1 MENRRRPL
9 SKEEKKNLD
18 KQRKSAAK
26 KAQKYHKEQEKKAK
40 KSSEKQ
46 KMKKPSSK
54 IQQKIDLQAQQK
66 RENISREEKFRRQGE
81 QKIRNIE
88 PRDFKDGYYVDEYGE
103 KVRQE
108 RRAKEI
114 HQQETEV
121 IRRRKKPLTPKQIKR
136 RRIILYS
143 SIFLI
148 VLIIGTILSLT
159 VLFKTENIVVE
170 GDDYYYDDQVIAFS
184 GVELQ
189 QNIFIAAMGSTPES
203 ISENLPYVESA
214 VVNFTIPDTIT
225 IKIVDA
231 VPSYVIKNGDSY
243 LLISSKG
250 RILDNID
257 KNTDK
262 LPELKC
268 DELKSTKI
276 GDYVSFSDEN
286 VPDILEDI
294 SNSLNTN
301 KVEGILGID
310 VTNTA
315 NIKLDFD
322 GRITINIGL
331 PEDIDYKIR
340 TAMAI
345 INEKLDPNN
354 TGTVAGTLDVSSCST
369 TKMSHY
375 KPAETSPIVATQ
387 PSTAAADSSG
397 DGTGTYNDGTG
408 TYGDGTGTYNDGTGT
423 YGDGTGTYDDGTGT
437 YGDGTGTYGDGTIT
451 YDDGTGI
458 YGDGAGAY
466 PAD

>member
-9 SKEEKKNLD
+9 TKEEKKNLD

-26 KAQKYHKEQEKKAK
+26 QAQKYHKEQEKKAK
-40 KSSEKQ
+40 KSSDKQ
-46 KMKKPSSK
+46 KAKKPVSK
-54 IQQKIDLQAQQK
+54 IQQKIDYQAQQK

-81 QKIRNIE
+81 QKIRNLE
-88 PRDFKDGYYVDEYGE
+88 PKDFKDGYYVDEYGE

-114 HQQETEV
+114 HKQETEV
-121 IRRRKKPLTPKQIKR
+121 IRRHKKPLTPKQIKR

-148 VLIIGTILSLT
+148 VLVIGTILSLT

-170 GDDYYYDDQVIAFS
+170 GDEYYYDDQVIAFS

-189 QNIFIAAMGSTPES
+189 QNIFIAAMESTPES
-203 ISENLPYVESA
+203 ISENLPYIESA

-225 IKIVDA
+225 IKVTDA
-231 VPSYVIKNGDSY
+231 VPSYVIKNSDGY
-243 LLISSKG
+243 LLISAKG
-250 RILDNID
+250 RILDNIE
-257 KNTDK
+257 KNNDN

-276 GDYVSFSDEN
+276 GDYVLFNDEN
-286 VPDILEDI
+286 VPDILEEI
-294 SNSLNTN
+294 SDSLNTN
-301 KVEGILGID
+301 EVEGITGID

-322 GRITINIGL
+322 DRITINIGL

-345 INEKLDPNN
+345 IDEKLDPNN
-354 TGTVAGTLDVSSCST
+354 TGTVSGTLDVSSCST

-375 KPAETSPIVATQ
+375 KPAETAPTM
-387 PSTAAADSSG
+387 STAPTEATTEAV
-397 DGTGTYNDGTG
+397 Y
-408 TYGDGTGTYNDGTGT
+408 Y
-423 YGDGTGTYDDGTGT
+423 
-437 YGDGTGTYGDGTIT
+437 
-451 YDDGTGI
+451 
-458 YGDGAGAY
+458 
-466 PAD
+466 